1 MYIKMNNNTVIEGQC
16 IPQGPNL
23 LQFAFQGEIPAPEL
37 LESVELQN
45 RHGIIFGHYEGY
57 GTVYR
62 ELENG
67 YILSNDGSVYVE
79 PPEPDPIPDIP
90 PEESEAPGM
99 TLEER
104 VRAVEQ
110 VIYNRA

>member
-1 MYIKMNNNTVIEGQC
+1 MYIKMNNDAIVEGSC

-23 LQFAFQGEIPAPEL
+23 LQFTFPGEIPAAEL

-45 RHGIIFGHYEGY
+45 QHEIVFGRYEGFD
-57 GTVYR
+57 TVYR

-67 YILSNDGSVYVE
+67 YILSNDGSAYVE

-90 PEESEAPGM
+90 PEDPRP

-104 VRAVEQ
+104 VSAVEQ
-110 VIYNRA
+110 VIYSKS

>member
-23 LQFAFQGEIPAPEL
+23 LRFTFPGEIPAAEL

-45 RHGIIFGHYEGY
+45 QHGIVFGKYGGY
-57 GTVYR
+57 DTVYK

-67 YILSNDGSVYVE
+67 YILSNDGSMYVE
-79 PPEPDPIPDIP
+79 PPEPDPTPDIP
-90 PEESEAPGM
+90 TEEPGP

-104 VRAVEQ
+104 VSAVEQ
-110 VIYNRA
+110 VIYNKA